1 MATKEDYIH
10 IRVTD
15 EEKIAV
21 KKFTKKTKLRTMS
34 LAMLLATEFAAARN
48 GWFMDWL
55 QTRGDE

>member
-15 EEKIAV
+15 EEKQAV
-21 KKFTKKTKLRTMS
+21 KKFTKRTKLRTMS
-34 LAMLLATEFAAARN
+34 LAMLLATEFAADKN

-55 QTRGDE
+55 DLRDE